1 MRLNEN
7 TLARRALDEALT
19 PSQRPVGRTTTRW
32 IDTIKADLERNSI
45 KIILKNKQETL
56 NTLILITND
65 RKQCKYTVKALMQ

>member
-45 KIILKNKQETL
+45 KII
-56 NTLILITND
+56 
-65 RKQCKYTVKALMQ
+65 